1 MTTISREEFEELV
14 RHDAA
19 LLDAL
24 RACPDPKTAWE
35 TAERLAAER
44 GYHLAPPPEK
54 EALSDDELDHVA
66 GGLAPALLAEQEIN
80 RYSWFVTLLRRLMG
94 EENDNV

>member
-1 MTTISREEFEELV
+1 MATISLEEFEELV
-14 RHDAA
+14 RQDAA
-19 LLDAL
+19 LLAAL

>member
-1 MTTISREEFEELV
+1 MATISREEFEELV
-14 RHDAA
+14 RQDAA
-19 LLDAL
+19 LLAAL

-44 GYHLAPPPEK
+44 GYHLAPPP
-54 EALSDDELDHVA
+54 DELDHVA

>member
-14 RHDAA
+14 RHDDA
-19 LLDAL
+19 LLAAL

-66 GGLAPALLAEQEIN
+66 GGLDPALLADREIN

-94 EENDNV
+94 AEDENV

>member
-1 MTTISREEFEELV
+1 MATISREEFEELV
-14 RHDAA
+14 RHDGK
-19 LLDAL
+19 LLAAL
-24 RACPDPKTAWE
+24 RACPDPKIAWE

-44 GYHLAPPPEK
+44 GYRLAPSPEK

-66 GGLAPALLAEQEIN
+66 GGLDPALLADREIN

-94 EENDNV
+94 EEDEAV

>member
-35 TAERLAAER
+35 TAGRLAAER
-44 GYHLAPPPEK
+44 GYRLAPAPEK

-66 GGLAPALLAEQEIN
+66 GGLDPALLADREIN

-94 EENDNV
+94 EEDETV

>member
-35 TAERLAAER
+35 TAGRLAAER
-44 GYHLAPPPEK
+44 GYR
-54 EALSDDELDHVA
+54 
-66 GGLAPALLAEQEIN
+66 LAPAPERRRSPTMSSTMSPAGSTP
-80 RYSWFVTLLRRLMG
+80 RSWPTGRSTAIPGSSRSCAA
-94 EENDNV
+94 

>member
-19 LLDAL
+19 LLAAL

-44 GYHLAPPPEK
+44 GAGPP
-54 EALSDDELDHVA
+54 
-66 GGLAPALLAEQEIN
+66 GGLIGNTP
-80 RYSWFVTLLRRLMG
+80 
-94 EENDNV
+94 

>member
-1 MTTISREEFEELV
+1 MATISREEFEELV
-14 RHDAA
+14 RQDAA
-19 LLDAL
+19 LLAAL

-54 EALSDDELDHVA
+54 EALSDDELDHV
-66 GGLAPALLAEQEIN
+66 GLAPALLAEQEIN